1 MGIARDAKYRTVGE
15 PPQPHL
21 YLPLDQRYGP
31 GMTLIVRS
39 DAASPPVTAVHDT
52 IASLDPAVQ
61 GFFTRTL
68 VEHTRVALVP
78 ARLASWVSAAAGLIA
93 LALGAVGLY
102 GVIACLVGERTREL
116 GVRVALG
123 ASRGTIA
130 RHVLGRAAMLA
141 TIGIGLGLALAAAGG
156 RALSGLL
163 YNVSSV
169 DPVVFLTVAL
179 TLCAVTLLAAWLP
192 ARRAS
197 RIDPL
202 IALRDS

>member
-1 MGIARDAKYRTVGE
+1 
-15 PPQPHL
+15 
-21 YLPLDQRYGP
+21 
-31 GMTLIVRS
+31 
-39 DAASPPVTAVHDT
+39 VHDT

-61 GFFTRTL
+61 GFFSRTL

-78 ARLASWVSAAAGLIA
+78 ARLASWVSAAVGLTA
-93 LALGAVGLY
+93 LVLGAVGLY
-102 GVIACLVGERTREL
+102 GVIACLVGERRREL
-116 GVRVALG
+116 GVRMALG
-123 ASRGTIA
+123 AGRGTIA
-130 RHVLGRAAMLA
+130 RHVLGRAATLA

-169 DPVVFLTVAL
+169 DPVVFLVVAL

-192 ARRAS
+192 AHRAS

-202 IALRDS
+202 VALRGD